1 MLSDHRFHLN
11 LRKDLPFDVV
21 GLGLNAVD
29 LVCRLHGYPQYN
41 SKVKVKSFERL
52 PGGATITAVAQ
63 CGFLGM
69 HSAYAGKVGSDDF
82 GTFCLESMKRLPV
95 DLSEVVVEPESTNQ
109 FSIILV
115 DQKNGERTIVWDRD
129 QKLMYRCGE
138 LRKETIL
145 RGSLLHLDGFDI
157 AASMEAA
164 RWARLAGIPV
174 SLDIDFTDPKLA
186 DLLPLISFLIA
197 STNFPLEYTGE
208 KDLHHA
214 MRRVQ
219 QVSGGF
225 VAVTLGVE
233 GALALVDGDFFH
245 SPAFPVE
252 AIDTTGAGDFFRA
265 GFLYGLW
272 KNWPLG
278 TIMMFANAVA
288 AYNCTR
294 PGAQGGFCSLE
305 DVLGFLKGQS
315 IHLDPDAGSYREL
328 RRG

>member
-1 MLSDHRFHLN
+1 MLAKHRFHLN

-29 LVCRLHGYPQYN
+29 LVCRLPGYPNYN
-41 SKVKVKSFERL
+41 SKVKVSSFVRM

-69 HSAYAGKVGSDDF
+69 RPAYIGKVGSDDF
-82 GTFCLESMKRLPV
+82 GVFCLENMKQLPV
-95 DLSEVVVEPESTNQ
+95 DLSAVCVEPDSTNQ

-115 DQKNGERTIVWDRD
+115 DQNNGERTIVWDRD
-129 QKLMYRCGE
+129 QKLMFRSGE
-138 LRKETIL
+138 LQKEAVL

-157 AASMEAA
+157 SASIESA
-164 RWARLAGIPV
+164 RWARQAGIPV
-174 SLDIDFTDPKLA
+174 SLDIDFSDPELSE
-186 DLLPLISFLIA
+186 LLPFISFMVA
-197 STNFPLEYTGE
+197 STNFPGEYTGE
-208 KDLHHA
+208 KDLHQA

-225 VAVTLGVE
+225 IAVTLGVE
-233 GALALVDGDFFH
+233 GALALVDGDFHH
-245 SPAFPVE
+245 SPAFSVN

-272 KNWPLG
+272 RNWPLG

-288 AYNCTR
+288 AYNCTKA
-294 PGAQGGFCSLE
+294 GAQGGFCSFW
-305 DVLGFLKGQS
+305 DVLEFLKAHR
-315 IHLDPDAGSYREL
+315 IHLDPDTGAYQEI
-328 RRG
+328 